1 MSDSFETPMTVAHKA
16 PLSMRFPRQ
25 EYWSGDFPGGP
36 VVKILPVNARDM
48 DAIPGLGRSHMPQSN
63 QACAPQ
69 LLRLCAITRGTTATR
84 SPHAATESRP
94 GSGAT
99 TRESPRAAVK
109 THHSPCP
116 PNNSH
121 NKIGGNPSILPG
133 PRAFEIAVNVL

>member
-69 LLRLCAITRGTTATR
+69 LLRLCAVTRGTTATR
-84 SPHAATESRP
+84 SPRTTTVEKP
-94 GSGAT
+94 PLAT
-99 TRESPRAAVK
+99 TRESS
-109 THHSPCP
+109 HSSEHP
-116 PNNSH
+116 
-121 NKIGGNPSILPG
+121 
-133 PRAFEIAVNVL
+133 V